1 MFCFLENALQ
11 RSFLIFLIHFHGYK
25 SKHLT
30 AVFKHGNHVN
40 LHSEQTFVTLP
51 NTSILIDGALPPHTT
66 RCIEGVIFLPN
77 FKLCHIFKLKE
88 KYRTQHFNILDFFLK
103 NVKHFAL
110 FLDKEFE
117 SFLLRK
123 SNCQLF
129 LCATAIYTK
138 NL

>member
-51 NTSILIDGALPPHTT
+51 NTSILIDGALPPTQLD
-66 RCIEGVIFLPN
+66 V
-77 FKLCHIFKLKE
+77 LKE
-88 KYRTQHFNILDFFLK
+88 LSFCQILS
-103 NVKHFAL
+103 FAISL
-110 FLDKEFE
+110 
-117 SFLLRK
+117 
-123 SNCQLF
+123 N
-129 LCATAIYTK
+129 
-138 NL
+138 